1 MNRIRVASTFSSRIV
16 RSSRLASDVR
26 CRVCVDG
33 RPLDISRFGPVVA
46 DGNPHFDK
54 QIEKRSRGRRGEA
67 ADSKASGHYHGHYV
81 QS

>member
-33 RPLDISRFGPVVA
+33 RPLDISRFGHRFGPVVA

-54 QIEKRSRGRRGEA
+54 QIEKRSRGRRERRRHRQ
-67 ADSKASGHYHGHYV
+67 KASGH
-81 QS
+81 